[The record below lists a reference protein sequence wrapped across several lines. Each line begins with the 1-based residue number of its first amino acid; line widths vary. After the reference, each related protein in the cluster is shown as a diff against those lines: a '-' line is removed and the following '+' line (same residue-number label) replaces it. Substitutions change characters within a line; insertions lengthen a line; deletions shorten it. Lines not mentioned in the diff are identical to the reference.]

1 MQFDMFLS
9 ALYNDCKMEVRNYG
23 LLSLFLQQVQEGTK
37 NMRIAVID
45 DEKDVRESLSAYIR
59 QFAEESEVKFEVS
72 TFPSGDALLESYQ
85 QVWDILMFDIDMPGI
100 NGMETAKLIREKDR
114 NVTILFITNVAQYA
128 IEGYGVDAVD
138 YILKPIN
145 YYEFS
150 MKFHRAVAK
159 AAHNRERAIMLDT
172 VEGTRRIRIND
183 IIYMEVLGHYI
194 YFHTAAREFKAR
206 GNMKEWEERLKHYGF
221 SRVHKSYMVNLSK
234 IDNIQGKEISVSGSS
249 IPVSRNCRDTFMQDY
264 MKFYRGE

>member
-1 MQFDMFLS
+1 
-9 ALYNDCKMEVRNYG
+9 
-23 LLSLFLQQVQEGTK
+23 
-37 NMRIAVID
+37 MRVAVID
-45 DEKDVRESLSAYIR
+45 DEKDVRESLAGYIR
-59 QFAEESEVKFEVS
+59 QFGEESEMNFEVS
-72 TFPSGDALLESYQ
+72 TFPSGDALLETYR
-85 QVWDILMFDIDMPGI
+85 QVWDILMFDIDMPGT
-100 NGMETAKLIREKDR
+100 NGMETAKLIRQKDK

-159 AAHNRERAIMLDT
+159 SAHNRERALMIDT

-183 IIYMEVLGHYI
+183 IVYMEVLGHYI
-194 YFHTAAREFKAR
+194 YFHTETREFKSR
-206 GNMKEWEERLKHYGF
+206 GNMKEWEEKLKHYGF
-221 SRVHKSYMVNLSK
+221 SRVHKSYLVNLARV
-234 IDNIQGKEISVSGSS
+234 DNIQGKEISLSGHTV
-249 IPVSRNCRDTFMQDY
+249 PVSRNYRDPFMQDY